1 MCGIAGFSQFNTATG
16 TVETLKSMGEAIY
29 HRGPDAGSEYI
40 DENIGLS
47 HRRLAIIDLSEAGVQ
62 PMHSHDDNYVI
73 AFNGEI
79 YNFLSLREELKA
91 KGYPFKSHTDTE
103 VILALYHYEGEDL
116 LNKINGMFAFALW
129 DKTQQR
135 LFMARDRIGK
145 KPLYYC
151 EHNSEIVFASELKA
165 LLTIEDIPK
174 EVRVDAVYDFFAY
187 QYIPDPKTIY
197 QNIHKLE
204 PGHYLMVDKNG
215 ISKKQ
220 YWDIS
225 FATTSNA
232 NEAELK
238 AEVQARAKACTE
250 QRMISDV
257 PLGAFLSG
265 GVDSS
270 GVVALM
276 AKISAENNNK
286 AITTCSIGFDEEK
299 FDETKYAAM
308 VAEQYQTEHHKLIV
322 QENVEDNLEH
332 IVSFFDEPFA
342 DPSLV
347 PTYFVSQ
354 LAREKVTV
362 AIAGD
367 GGDEVFAGYEKYAAD
382 HVENKLRE
390 KVPTW
395 LRKSLFPP
403 LAKVAGSINL
413 NLFQRASSLL
423 HSLSVDPAMGFY
435 ISNSFIKDATWQSL
449 VNNETKQKLGAYH
462 PSKQTTDYYHQCDGK
477 DHLSRILYT
486 DMKTYLPGDILVKVD
501 RMSMANS
508 LEVRAPILD
517 YTMMEFACTIPSE
530 FKFNTNTDKPEKKY
544 LLKEAFK
551 DYLTDDILYRKKMGF
566 SVPLASWLRNELK
579 DITEERLIKR
589 DSGLC
594 QFFKKEQIA
603 KLWHEHKTYKKDNA
617 TVLWS
622 MLMFQMWWDK
632 YMTSS
637 SQPAQQSKAA

>member
-1 MCGIAGFSQFNTATG
+1 MCGIAGFSQFQTQLG
-16 TVETLKSMGEAIY
+16 DIETLKQMGQAIF

-47 HRRLAIIDLSEAGVQ
+47 HRRLAIIDLSDAGVQ
-62 PMHSHDDNYVI
+62 PMHSHDEKYII

-79 YNFLSLREELKA
+79 YNFLELREELSA

-103 VILALYHYEGEDL
+103 VILALYQYEGVEL
-116 LNKINGMFAFALW
+116 LKKINGMFAFALW
-129 DKTQQR
+129 DKEQQS
-135 LFMARDRIGK
+135 LFIARDRIGK

-151 EHNSEIVFASELKA
+151 QFNNEIIFASELKA
-165 LLTIEDIPK
+165 LLTIESIPR
-174 EVRVDAVYDFFAY
+174 EIRTDAVYDFFAY

-197 QNIHKLE
+197 KNIHKLE
-204 PGHYLMVDKNG
+204 PGHYLIANKDG
-215 ISKKQ
+215 LTKKQ

-225 FATTSNA
+225 FATTSTDS
-232 NEAELK
+232 EQSLK
-238 AEVQARAKACTE
+238 AQVQSMTKHCTK
-250 QRMISDV
+250 QRMIADV

-276 AKISAENNNK
+276 AKISDENNGK
-286 AITTCSIGFDEEK
+286 AITTCSIGFDDEK
-299 FDETKYAAM
+299 FDETEFAAI
-308 VAEQYQTEHHKLIV
+308 VAKQYKTNHHKFTV
-322 QENVEDNLEH
+322 QESVEDNLEH

-354 LAREKVTV
+354 LAKQEVTV

-367 GGDEVFAGYEKYAAD
+367 GGDEVFAGYEKYSID
-382 HVENKLRE
+382 HIENQLRN
-390 KVPTW
+390 KTPLV
-395 LRKSLFPP
+395 LRKNLLPT
-403 LAKVAGSINL
+403 LAKGLAKINL
-413 NLFQRASSLL
+413 SVCQKASSLFN
-423 HSLSVDPAMGFY
+423 SLSVDAAMGFY
-435 ISNSFIKDATWQSL
+435 ITNSFIKDATWQAL
-449 VNNETKQKLGAYH
+449 LNNETKQALGDYH
-462 PSKQTTDYYHQCDGK
+462 PSKITTDFYNNCDGK

-517 YTMMEFACTIPSE
+517 YKLMEFACAIPSE
-530 FKFNTNTDKPEKKY
+530 LKFNTNKSKPEKKY

-551 DYLTDDILYRKKMGF
+551 DYLPDDILYRKKMGF

-579 DITEERLIKR
+579 NITEERLLNR
-589 DSGLC
+589 EQGLC
-594 QFFKKEQIA
+594 NYFKKEEIT
-603 KLWHEHKTYKKDNA
+603 KLWLEHKTNQKDNA

-632 YMTSS
+632 YMTSNF
-637 SQPAQQSKAA
+637 K